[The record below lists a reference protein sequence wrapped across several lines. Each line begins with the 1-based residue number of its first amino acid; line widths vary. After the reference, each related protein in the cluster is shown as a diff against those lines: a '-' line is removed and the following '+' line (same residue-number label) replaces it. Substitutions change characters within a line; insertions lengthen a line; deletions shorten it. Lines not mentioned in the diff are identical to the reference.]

1 VNLNSCRDKL
11 HACMDS
17 SLDSFFRILITR
29 CFSKFVQQERKKSDA
44 FSCWNPTSQR
54 HAKCLRHCSWN
65 LLALL
70 GRVADYY
77 YLVERKWRGLFL
89 KIKMT
94 WSLIK
99 QKEYTLICKLFLG
112 LHCTR
117 RVLLYRTLKQKR
129 YTKVQVGNVVWKMAG
144 LDIIVKLAWIARG

>member
-1 VNLNSCRDKL
+1 MHGLFFGFILSHLNNEMLFQVRSAGEKKKVMLFLAGINEPKARKML
-11 HACMDS
+11 A
-17 SLDSFFRILITR
+17 SLLM
-29 CFSKFVQQERKKSDA
+29 E
-44 FSCWNPTSQR
+44 PTSSQTTIIW
-54 HAKCLRHCSWN
+54 LSGN
-65 LLALL
+65 D
-70 GRVADYY
+70 V
-77 YLVERKWRGLFL
+77 VFFL

-129 YTKVQVGNVVWKMAG
+129 HTKVQVGNVVC
-144 LDIIVKLAWIARG
+144 